1 MNKVTFPG
9 LGLELN
15 ISKTAI
21 SILGIDIAVYAV
33 LIVSA
38 IIIALIIFKI
48 KDGLYKIKFQDILD
62 LLIILLPV
70 SIISA
75 RIFYVIFELDKFI
88 YNPIEILN
96 IRNGGLAIYGGII
109 GGFITCYIF
118 CKKRKINILDL
129 TDYIV
134 PCLALGQAIGRWGN
148 FFNIEAYGAETTNF
162 FRMGILENGIYKE
175 VHPTFLYESA
185 ITFTLAIFLLILQN
199 KRKFLRRNYIYL
211 LNNIFFCKNFYRGF
225 KNWQSNVRIL
235 QNISNNIRSH
245 FCIILYNFC

>member
-21 SILGIDIAVYAV
+21 SILEIDIAVYAV

-38 IIIALIIFKI
+38 IIIALIIFKA
-48 KDGLYKIKFQDILD
+48 KDGLYNIKFNDILD
-62 LLIILLPV
+62 LAIILLPI

-148 FFNIEAYGAETTNF
+148 FFNIEAYGIETTNIL
-162 FRMGILENGIYKE
+162 RMGILENGIYKE
-175 VHPTFLYESA
+175 VHPTFLYESI
-185 ITFTLAIFLLILQN
+185 ITFVIAIILLILQN
-199 KRKFLRRNYIYL
+199 KRKFMRRNYIYL
-211 LNNIFFCKNFYRGF
+211 LNNIFFCKNFYRRF
-225 KNWQSNVRIL
+225 KNW
-235 QNISNNIRSH
+235 
-245 FCIILYNFC
+245 